1 MMNFEER
8 QKAQFQK
15 MQQQTGASTNNN
27 GSKENQQEQKLTAQ
41 INIESCEMESLTK
54 NKLITTR
61 DLGRMVNKVFRTAM
75 PEYEGSRVYPEGY
88 SVVADIFFA
97 ERTQNTDFSN
107 GKIKVLQRRDV
118 QDKNGKRKA
127 SSIIDSYNSRNK
139 TSNAYELT
147 QQGRDAL
154 SEFIDPVY
162 FKGNMND
169 HKIDWKKVTSEMV
182 ERVDYFNNSRA
193 LFRVKIDLRR
203 LLSKIYGKK
212 NGKSL
217 LMYDITVCRPLNQ
230 MQDPATGNIMSSEY
244 LLNIVQLDKD
254 SLDKALNDAGFSI
267 NAGSLNINRD

>member
-15 MQQQTGASTNNN
+15 MQQQSGASTNNN

-54 NKLITTR
+54 SKLITTR

-88 SVVADIFFA
+88 SIVADIFFA
-97 ERTQNTDFSN
+97 ERPQNTDFSN
-107 GKIKVLQRRDV
+107 GKIKVLQRRDA

-169 HKIDWKKVTSEMV
+169 RKIDWKKVTSEMV

-212 NGKSL
+212 DGKSL
-217 LMYDITVCRPLNQ
+217 LMYDISICRPLNQ

-244 LLNIVQLDKD
+244 LLNIVQLSKD
-254 SLDKALNDAGFSI
+254 ALEKALNDAGFSV